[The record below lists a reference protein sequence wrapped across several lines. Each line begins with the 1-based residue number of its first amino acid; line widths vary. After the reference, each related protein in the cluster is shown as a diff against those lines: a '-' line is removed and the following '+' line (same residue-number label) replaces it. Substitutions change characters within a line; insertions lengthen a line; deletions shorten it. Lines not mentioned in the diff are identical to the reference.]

1 MQTGPKKRKNI
12 LRELLKAGKPTL
24 GTHVHVS
31 WPGMVEVIGYS
42 GGMDYIEFSGEYAP
56 YDLYALENFGRAI
69 DLFPHMSSMIK
80 IDQEPRTYLAG
91 RAIGSGIQNLLF
103 ADIRSVE
110 DTREAVAAARAETP
124 RTKGYVGAAMR
135 RDVGYLLTCGSP
147 IYVDQL
153 QDGVVALM
161 IEKDSA
167 VENLESILSVPG
179 VDMIQFGP
187 ADYSM
192 SIGIPGQWNHP
203 RIREAERFVI
213 ETALKMSIP
222 PRVELGDFRDA
233 DRYLKMGVKHF
244 CVGWDIDIIHKYCK
258 DQGAVFAE
266 VFGKERNK
274 AKGRRAIKVEA
285 GYAAARKR
293 RKIVS

>member
-24 GTHVHVS
+24 GTHVHVT

-110 DTREAVAAARAETP
+110 DVRESVAAARAETP

-213 ETALKMSIP
+213 ETALKMGVA

-293 RKIVS
+293 RKG